1 MRAMHKVKVGVIGAT
16 GFSGIELLHLLFR
29 HPGVEVDFLASDQF
43 AGRTFASVLGLIGGG
58 RQTFISRDEAW
69 RRLASMGT
77 SDSCVFL
84 ATPAEVSRDW
94 MGRLKE
100 LSIPAVDLSGA
111 FRLESPAQSEKYYGA
126 AVPAEVY
133 GLPELNRVA
142 IKKVKTISNPGCY
155 ATAVGLAL
163 VPILAAGL
171 SESSGIVVN
180 ALSGVSGAGRK
191 SSEDFSFMAI
201 DSDVRAYRIFRH
213 QHEPEIRQTLSRS
226 IGGAPVQ
233 LTFTP
238 HLLPISRGILATSV
252 ATLKKGVTSDQVR
265 EAFLDHYAH
274 EPFIDLAKDASE
286 VRIHDTVG
294 TNICRIGFA
303 VDSDEDRIAVVSS
316 IDNLIKGAAGQAIQ
330 NFNLISGFPETTAL
344 STLRRFLV

>member
-1 MRAMHKVKVGVIGAT
+1 MRAMHKLKVGVIGAT

-43 AGRTFASVLGLIGGG
+43 AGRTYASVLGLIGGG

-69 RRLASMGT
+69 QRLASMT
-77 SDSCVFL
+77 PSDSCVFL
-84 ATPAEVSRDW
+84 ATPAEVSREW

-111 FRLESPAQSEKYYGA
+111 FRLEDTGQSEQHYGA
-126 AVPAEVY
+126 SVPAEVY
-133 GLPELNRVA
+133 GLPELNRAA
-142 IKKVKTISNPGCY
+142 IKKAKTISNPGCY
-155 ATAVGLAL
+155 ATAVTLAL
-163 VPILAAGL
+163 APLLVEELI
-171 SESSGIVVN
+171 ETSGIVVN

-191 SSEDFSFMAI
+191 SSEDFSFMSI

-213 QHEPEIRQTLSRS
+213 QHEPEIRQTLSRT
-226 IGGAPVQ
+226 IEGAPVS
-233 LTFTP
+233 LTFVP
-238 HLLPISRGILATSV
+238 HLLPVARGILATSI

-265 EAFLDHYAH
+265 EAFLDHYSL

-294 TNICRIGFA
+294 TNVCRIGLA
-303 VDSDEDRIAVVSS
+303 VDSQEGRVAVVSS